1 MTGREYI
8 QYILANHLEDEEIIK
23 GDRLVGF
30 LNLVEAAN
38 KFDVGVETVR
48 TWVVRGQLQSVDLLG
63 VLYIPANAELKE
75 TKDE

>member
-8 QYILANHLEDEEIIK
+8 QYILENHLEDEEIIK

-75 TKDE
+75 AKDE

>member
-8 QYILANHLEDEEIIK
+8 QYILENHLEDEEIIK

>member
-8 QYILANHLEDEEIIK
+8 QYILENHLEDEEIIK

-38 KFDVGVETVR
+38 KFDVGVETIR